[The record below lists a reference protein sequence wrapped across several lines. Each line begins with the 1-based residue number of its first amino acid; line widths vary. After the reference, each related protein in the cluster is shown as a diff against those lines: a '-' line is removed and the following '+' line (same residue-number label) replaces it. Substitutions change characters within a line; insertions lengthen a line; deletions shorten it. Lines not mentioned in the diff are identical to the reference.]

1 MHSPTVPVRRAAA
14 RLWLISLLFAAVAA
28 PRMLPA
34 AEAQGGTVLGAVSN
48 AVTRNLLEGARVE
61 IPALGL
67 STLTDATGQYRLT
80 AVPAGTHEVVASYI
94 GLDPLRANVTV
105 TTGRPATR
113 NFDLSSGVYQLD
125 TFKVTGEREG
135 NALALTAQ
143 KNAPNVKNIVA
154 IDAYGNLP
162 NMNASELAVLLP
174 GVAGTVNDEGNYNGM
189 NIRGV
194 AANLN
199 TITVDGALLGSQGGA
214 ARATRIHTITGSM
227 FESLELTKGHTPD
240 KGADSLGGTIN
251 LKSRSPL
258 NLKEKRRV
266 TFNLSTR
273 VAPSFTEQI
282 PMRERHRA
290 HPLLNVAWQEVF
302 GVLGGERNLG
312 VSVNLFYS
320 EQAVGTFGT
329 SRNFQT
335 TASQPAYLWDYGTED
350 NYNNRKQ
357 SSVNAKFD
365 FRVSD
370 STKVSLNT
378 IYNDAFERFRLRYGF
393 RAYTGSATVVPGPAT
408 GIVPGFTNRLT
419 EVRAVAGSNVDITSQ
434 MSNFFHRQRHIDLNV
449 EHKWG
454 GLEADYGWALSL
466 DRINGGGGDG
476 GVLVNRNLS
485 PVGWILDRTQSDL
498 FPRFIQTAGPDL
510 RLAASYRPNSYNF
523 ADTKAFHDPREVRAN
538 LKYQVPVAMK
548 LSLRTGARWRL
559 EKVEDRS
566 KSRRYNFTGQH
577 AGQLPTDPSILTHG
591 DLKTGLRIPAWSANA
606 IARGRTPLDAAL
618 WTEDRY
624 FAEQQKFTNTRG
636 AAETVTA
643 GYVMAQGAVGR
654 TGLLAGVRTEKTDDE
669 SWGWVRSRVPST
681 TAQQLTDPLGAAQ
694 RDYAANRRE
703 LKGSYTKS
711 FPSVHLTQDLRPNLK
726 ARLSWSNSF
735 GRPPLS
741 GFYPSET
748 ANDTARTLTVPNPYL
763 RPQTAENWD
772 ATLEYYFEP
781 VGNLSAGW
789 FRKTIRDYF
798 VSGIQNGIVGTGGDN
813 GYGGEYAGY
822 TILTQA
828 NLGTAEIRGWEFSYL
843 QQFTFL
849 PGLLK
854 GLSLSVNYTLLDT
867 SGDFGGSVQ
876 RTTGQVPGFIPRSG
890 NISLGWRHRGFSAR
904 ATANRVGDYIRNFTA
919 VGSGANLYT
928 EARTVVNAGVAYQW
942 RPSVGFTLD
951 VQNVFN
957 EGQRWYRGIPDQM
970 AQMYIPGTTITAG
983 VSGRF

>member
-1 MHSPTVPVRRAAA
+1 MANPTSTPWQAAT
-14 RLWLISLLFAAVAA
+14 RLLLASFLSVFAALTPAG
-28 PRMLPA
+28 A
-34 AEAQGGTVLGAVSN
+34 AEGSAGTVTGAVSN

-61 IPALGL
+61 IPKLGV
-67 STLTDATGQYRLT
+67 SALTDATGQYRL
-80 AVPAGTHEVVASYI
+80 AGVPAGTHEVVASYI
-94 GLDPLRANVTV
+94 GLDPLRASVIV
-105 TTGRPATR
+105 ETGRPATR

-162 NMNASELAVLLP
+162 NMNASELAILLP

-189 NIRGV
+189 NIRGI

-199 TITVDGALLGSQGGA
+199 TITVDGALLGSQGGS
-214 ARATRIHTITGSM
+214 ARATRIHTLTGSM

-258 NLKEKRRV
+258 NQKEKRRL

-273 VAPSFTEQI
+273 IAPSFTEQI

-302 GVLGGERNLG
+302 GVLGEERNLG
-312 VSVNLFYS
+312 VAVNLFYS
-320 EQAVGTFGT
+320 EQAVGNFGT
-329 SRNFQT
+329 TRNFQNT
-335 TASQPAYLWDYGTED
+335 STQPAYLWDYGTED

-357 SSVNAKFD
+357 SSVNAKVD
-365 FRVSD
+365 YRLSAA
-370 STKVSLNT
+370 TKISLNT

-393 RAYTGSATVVPGPAT
+393 RAYTGSATAVPNAT
-408 GIVPGFTNRLT
+408 SGIVPGFTDRIT
-419 EVRAVAGSNVDITSQ
+419 EVRAVSGSNVDITSQ
-434 MSNFFHRQRHIDLNV
+434 MSNFFHRQRHLDLNV

-454 GLEADYGWALSL
+454 ALEVDYGWALSI
-466 DRINGGGGDG
+466 DHINGGGGDG
-476 GVLVNRNLS
+476 GVLVNRNIA

-498 FPRFIQTAGPDL
+498 FPRLMQTAGPDL
-510 RLAASYRPNSYNF
+510 RLASSYKPNSYNF
-523 ADTKAFHDPREVRAN
+523 ADTKAIHEPREVRAN
-538 LKYQVPVAMK
+538 AKYQVPVAMK
-548 LSLRTGARWRL
+548 LSLKAGARVRE

-566 KSRRYNFTGQH
+566 KSRRYNFTGLH
-577 AGQLPTDPSILTHG
+577 AGQLPTDPSIITYG
-591 DLKTGLRIPAWSANA
+591 DLKSGLKIPAWSANA
-606 IARGRTPLDAAL
+606 IARGRTPLDSVL
-618 WTEDRY
+618 WSEDRY

-636 AAETVTA
+636 ATETVTA
-643 GYVMAQGAVGR
+643 GYIMAQGSIGR
-654 TGLLAGVRTEKTDDE
+654 TGFLTGVRTEKTDDE
-669 SWGWVRSRVPST
+669 SWGWVRSRVAT
-681 TAQQLTDPLGAAQ
+681 TAAQQLADPVGSAQ
-694 RDYAANRRE
+694 KDYAANRRE

-711 FPSVHLTQDLRPNLK
+711 FPSVHLTQDLMPNLK

-748 ANDTARTLTVPNPYL
+748 ANDTARTLTVPNPSL

-772 ATLEYYFEP
+772 TTLEYYFEP
-781 VGNLSAGW
+781 VGNLSVGW

-828 NLGTAEIRGWEFSYL
+828 NLGTADIKGWEFSYL

-890 NISLGWRHRGFSAR
+890 NISLGWRHRSFSAR
-904 ATANRVGDYIRNFTA
+904 VTANRVGDYIRNFTA
-919 VGSGANLYT
+919 IGSGANLYT

-942 RPSVGFTLD
+942 RPAIGFTLD
-951 VQNVFN
+951 VGNVFN

-970 AQMYIPGTTITAG
+970 AQMYIPGTTVTVG

>member
-1 MHSPTVPVRRAAA
+1 MPTTPLPLRRAAA
-14 RLWLISLLFAAVAA
+14 RLIRISLVATLVAA
-28 PRMLPA
+28 FTSRAADAPA
-34 AEAQGGTVLGAVSN
+34 GIITGSVSN
-48 AVTRNLLEGARVE
+48 TVTRNLLEGARVE
-61 IPALGL
+61 IAALGL
-67 STLTDATGQYRLT
+67 SALTDASGQYRLT
-80 AVPAGTHEVVASYI
+80 GVPAGTHEVTASYI
-94 GLDPLRANVTV
+94 GLDPLRAAVAV
-105 TTGRPATR
+105 ASGATTTR

-162 NMNASELAVLLP
+162 NMNASELAILLP
-174 GVAGTVNDEGNYNGM
+174 GVAGTVNDEGNYNAM

-194 AANLN
+194 ASSLN

-214 ARATRIHTITGSM
+214 ARATRIHTLTGSM

-258 NLKEKRRV
+258 NQKEKRRV

-273 VAPSFTEQI
+273 IAPSFTEQI

-302 GVLGGERNLG
+302 GVLGDERNLG
-312 VSVNLFYS
+312 VAVNLFYS
-320 EQAVGTFGT
+320 EQAVGNFGT
-329 SRNFQT
+329 ARNLQT
-335 TASQPAYLWDYGTED
+335 TSTQPAYLWDYSTED

-357 SSVNAKFD
+357 SSINAKFD
-365 FRVSD
+365 YRLSS
-370 STKVSLNT
+370 STKVSFNT

-393 RAYTGSATVVPGPAT
+393 RAFTGSATVVPNAT
-408 GIVPGFTNRLT
+408 SGIVPGFTNRVT
-419 EVRAVAGSNVDITSQ
+419 EVRAVAGSTVDITSQ
-434 MSNFFHRQRHIDLNV
+434 MSHFFHRQRHIDLNV

-454 GLEADYGWALSL
+454 PLEADYGWALSV
-466 DRINGGGGDG
+466 DHINGGGGDG
-476 GVLVNRNLS
+476 GVLVNRNIA

-498 FPRFIQTAGPDL
+498 FPKFLQTSGPDL
-510 RLAASYRPNSYNF
+510 RLAASYRPNSFNF
-523 ADTKAFHDPREVRAN
+523 ADTKAIHEPRELRAN
-538 LKYQVPVAMK
+538 LKYKLPVAMNLVVK
-548 LSLRTGARWRL
+548 TGARLRV

-566 KSRRYNFTGQH
+566 KSRRYNFTGQNS
-577 AGQLPTDPSILTHG
+577 AQLPTDPTILTHG
-591 DLKTGLRIPAWSANA
+591 DLKTGLKIPAWSANA
-606 IARGRTPLDAAL
+606 IARGRTPIEATL
-618 WTEDRY
+618 WSEDRY

-636 AAETVTA
+636 ATETVTA
-643 GYVMAQGAVGR
+643 GYIMTQGNIGR
-654 TGLLAGVRTEKTDDE
+654 TGFLAGVRTEKTEDE
-669 SWGWVRSRVPST
+669 SWGWVRSRVPT
-681 TAQQLTDPLGAAQ
+681 TAAQQLADPVGSAQ
-694 RDYAANRRE
+694 KDYAGNRRE
-703 LKGSYTKS
+703 LSGSYTKS
-711 FPSVHLTQDLRPNLK
+711 FPSIHLTQDLMPNLK
-726 ARLSWSNSF
+726 ARLAWSNSF

-748 ANDTARTLTVPNPYL
+748 ANDTARTLTVPNPGL
-763 RPQTAENWD
+763 RPQTSENWD
-772 ATLEYYFEP
+772 TTLEYYFEP
-781 VGNLSAGW
+781 VGNLSVGW

-798 VSGIQNGIVGTGGDN
+798 ISGIQNGIVGTGADN

-828 NLGTAEIRGWEFSYL
+828 NLGTAEIKGWEFSYL

-849 PGLLK
+849 PGLLR

-867 SGDFGGSVQ
+867 SGDFGGTVQ

-890 NISLGWRHRGFSAR
+890 NVSLGWRHRTFSAR
-904 ATANRVGDYIRNFTA
+904 VTANRVGDYIRNFTA

-928 EARTVVNAGVAYQW
+928 EARMVVNAGLAYQW
-942 RPSVGFTLD
+942 RPSIGFTVD

-957 EGQRWYRGIPDQM
+957 EGQRWYRGITDQM
-970 AQMYIPGTTITAG
+970 AQIYIPGTTVTFG

>member
-1 MHSPTVPVRRAAA
+1 MANPTPTPWQAAT
-14 RLWLISLLFAAVAA
+14 RLLLASFLSVFAALTPAG
-28 PRMLPA
+28 A
-34 AEAQGGTVLGAVSN
+34 AEAGVVTGSVSN

-61 IPALGL
+61 IPKLGA
-67 STLTDATGQYRLT
+67 SALTDATGQYRL
-80 AVPAGTHEVVASYI
+80 AGVPAGTHEVVASYI
-94 GLDPLRANVTV
+94 GLDPLRATVTV
-105 TTGRPATR
+105 DAGRAATR

-143 KNAPNVKNIVA
+143 KNAPNVKNIVS

-162 NMNASELAVLLP
+162 NMNASELAILLP

-189 NIRGV
+189 NIRGI

-199 TITVDGALLGSQGGA
+199 TITVDGALLGSQGGS

-258 NLKEKRRV
+258 NQKEKRRL

-273 VAPSFTEQI
+273 IAPSFTEQI

-290 HPLLNVAWQEVF
+290 HPLLNAAWQEVF
-302 GVLGGERNLG
+302 GVLGEERNLG
-312 VSVNLFYS
+312 VAVNLFYI
-320 EQAVGTFGT
+320 EQAVGNFGT
-329 SRNFQT
+329 TRNFQT
-335 TASQPAYLWDYGTED
+335 TSTQPAYLWDYGTED

-357 SSVNAKFD
+357 SSVNAKID
-365 FRVSD
+365 YRLSAA
-370 STKVSLNT
+370 TKLSLNT

-393 RAYTGSATVVPGPAT
+393 RAYTGSATAVPNAT
-408 GIVPGFTNRLT
+408 SGIVPGFTDRIT

-434 MSNFFHRQRHIDLNV
+434 MSNFFHRQRHLDLNI

-454 GLEADYGWALSL
+454 ALEVDYGWALSI
-466 DRINGGGGDG
+466 DHINGGGGDG
-476 GVLVNRNLS
+476 GVLVNRNIA

-498 FPRFIQTAGPDL
+498 FPRLIQTAGPDL
-510 RLAASYRPNSYNF
+510 RLAASYKPNSYNF
-523 ADTKAFHDPREVRAN
+523 ADTKAIHEPREVRAN
-538 LKYQVPVAMK
+538 VKYQLPVAMK
-548 LSLRTGARWRL
+548 LSLKAGARVRE

-566 KSRRYNFTGQH
+566 KSRRYNFTGLH
-577 AGQLPTDPSILTHG
+577 AGQLPTDPSILTYG
-591 DLKTGLRIPAWSANA
+591 DLKTGLKIPAWSANA
-606 IARGRTPLDAAL
+606 IARGRTPLDPVF
-618 WTEDRY
+618 WSEDRY

-636 AAETVTA
+636 ATETVTA
-643 GYVMAQGAVGR
+643 GYVMAQGSIGR
-654 TGLLAGVRTEKTDDE
+654 TGFLTGVRTEKTDDE
-669 SWGWVRSRVPST
+669 SWGWVRSRVAT
-681 TAQQLTDPLGAAQ
+681 TAAQQLADPVGSAQ
-694 RDYAANRRE
+694 KDYAANRRE

-711 FPSVHLTQDLRPNLK
+711 FPSVHLTQDLMPNLK

-748 ANDTARTLTVPNPYL
+748 ANDTARTLTVPNPSL

-772 ATLEYYFEP
+772 TTLEYYFEP
-781 VGNLSAGW
+781 VGNLSVGW

-828 NLGTAEIRGWEFSYL
+828 NLGTADIKGWEFSYL

-890 NISLGWRHRGFSAR
+890 NISIGWRHRSFSAR
-904 ATANRVGDYIRNFTA
+904 VTANRVGDYIRNFTA

-942 RPSVGFTLD
+942 RPAVGFTLD
-951 VQNVFN
+951 VGNVFN

-970 AQMYIPGTTITAG
+970 AQMYIPGTTVTVG